1 MALFVWS
8 DKYSVNINEIDSQH
22 KKLVDMLNSLHDSMK
37 AGKGNEVLGKTLT
50 ELIQYVGTHFATE
63 ERLLSTHGYP
73 ELNVHKS
80 EHAKLTQ
87 KAIELQK
94 DFQQGAPVLTVE
106 VLGFL
111 KDWLQNHILGT
122 DKKYSQFLNSK
133 GVV

>member
-8 DKYSVNINEIDSQH
+8 DKFSVNIKEIDSQH
-22 KKLVDMLNSLHDSMK
+22 KKLVDLLNSLHDSMK

-63 ERLLSTHGYP
+63 EKLMSAHGYP
-73 ELNVHKS
+73 EYNTHKA
-80 EHAKLTQ
+80 EHEKLAQ

-122 DKKYSQFLNSK
+122 DKKYGPFLNSK

>member
-1 MALFVWS
+1 M
-8 DKYSVNINEIDSQH
+8 
-22 KKLVDMLNSLHDSMK
+22 
-37 AGKGNEVLGKTLT
+37 
-50 ELIQYVGTHFATE
+50 
-63 ERLLSTHGYP
+63 STHGYP
-73 ELNVHKS
+73 EYKAHKA

-94 DFQQGAPVLTVE
+94 DFQQGEPVITVE

-111 KDWLQNHILGT
+111 RDWIQNHILGT

>member
-22 KKLVDMLNSLHDSMK
+22 KKLVDLLNSLHDSMK
-37 AGKGNEVLGKTLT
+37 VGRGSEVLGKTLT

-63 ERLLSTHGYP
+63 ERLMSTHGYP
-73 ELNVHKS
+73 EYKAHKA

-94 DFQQGAPVLTVE
+94 DFQQGAPVITVE

-111 KDWLQNHILGT
+111 RDWIQNHILGT

>member
-8 DKYSVNINEIDSQH
+8 DRYSVNINEIDNQH
-22 KKLVDMLNSLHDSMK
+22 KKLVDLLNSLHDSMK
-37 AGKGNEVLGKTLT
+37 AGRGNEVLGKTLT

-63 ERLLSTHGYP
+63 EKLFRTYGYP
-73 ELNVHKS
+73 EYSAHKA
-80 EHAKLTQ
+80 EHDKLTQ

-94 DFQQGAPVLTVE
+94 NFQQGAPVLTVE